1 MVFSAK
7 LSAPILVHF
16 IYFFRYSIIIL
27 KKPLYP
33 HLGILILIWASKR
46 FSLRVFV
53 VRVQEDTIVRV
64 SEELYYLT
72 FYYDD

>member
-1 MVFSAK
+1 MSIFSVIQS
-7 LSAPILVHF
+7 LF
-16 IYFFRYSIIIL
+16 L
-27 KKPLYP
+27 KKKTLYP
-33 HLGILILIWASKR
+33 HPKYVFGILIWASKR

-72 FYYDD
+72 FYYYD